1 MRYAGPI
8 HDLLEAKLARVVGS
22 YAVIGTDGT
31 AEAVRH
37 R

>member
-1 MRYAGPI
+1 MRYAGSI
-8 HDLLEAKLARVVGS
+8 HDLPEAKLARVVGP

-31 AEAVRH
+31 AEAARH